1 MVIDNKDKKVIKSS
15 IERGQNEL
23 ACSAEREKIKGS
35 KNLNVPHLRFP
46 EFRGEWETKSIND
59 LAVVIGGGTPDTTVK
74 SYWDGEIQW
83 FTPSEIGKNK
93 YVDSSLRTI
102 TEVGLNNSSA
112 KLLPPN
118 TILLSSRAT
127 IGECSLSLRECATNQ
142 GFQCLVSKKCNV
154 DFLYYLIQT
163 KKKDLIR
170 RSCGSTFLEISANEV
185 RKIQVSVPSDV
196 EQQKIAELLSLI
208 DERIATQNK
217 IIEDLKKLKSAI
229 SKYLFARK
237 DLLETTIC
245 LSNIATLKN
254 GYAFQS
260 GKYNALGK
268 WKILTITNVPGE
280 RYINDEDCNCIIN
293 LPNDIQDHQ
302 VLKEGDI
309 LISLTGNVGRVSLCK
324 NGNYLLN
331 QRVGLLQL
339 AKNVNQEFLYQI
351 LSSQRFEN
359 SMIACSQ
366 GAAQMNIGKGDVEN
380 YVLPYSSNGN
390 NILWVAKILHSYDE
404 CIINEL
410 RRLTLLTMQKQYLLT
425 QMFI

>member
-1 MVIDNKDKKVIKSS
+1 M
-15 IERGQNEL
+15 
-23 ACSAEREKIKGS
+23 
-35 KNLNVPHLRFP
+35 RFP
-46 EFRGEWETKSIND
+46 EFSGEWVTKSIND

-170 RSCGSTFLEISANEV
+170 KSCGSTFLEISANEV

-229 SKYLFARK
+229 SKHLFARK

-268 WKILTITNVPGE
+268 WKILTITNVSGE
-280 RYINDEDCNCIIN
+280 RYINDEDYNCIIN

-324 NGNYLLN
+324 DGDYLLN

-359 SMIACSQ
+359 SMIACGQ
-366 GAAQMNIGKGDVEN
+366 GAAQMNIGKGDVES
-380 YVLPYSSNGN
+380 YVLPYSSNVN
-390 NILWVAKILHSYDE
+390 NILLVAKILHSYDE
-404 CIINEL
+404 YIINEQ
-410 RRLTLLTMQKQYLLT
+410 RKLTLLTMQKQYFLA

>member
-1 MVIDNKDKKVIKSS
+1 MATNNNNK
-15 IERGQNEL
+15 
-23 ACSAEREKIKGS
+23 A
-35 KNLNVPHLRFP
+35 LNVPHLRFP
-46 EFRGEWETKSIND
+46 EFTEEWETKPIND

-83 FTPSEIGKNK
+83 FTPSEIGKTK

-102 TEVGLNNSSA
+102 TEDGLNNSSA
-112 KLLPPN
+112 KRLPPN

-142 GFQCLVSKKCNV
+142 GFQSLVSKKCNV

-163 KKKDLIR
+163 KKNDLIR
-170 RSCGSTFLEISANEV
+170 KSCGSTFLEISANEV
-185 RKIQVSVPSDV
+185 RKIQVSIPSDV
-196 EQQKIAELLSLI
+196 EQQKIAGLLSLI

-229 SKYLFARK
+229 SKHLFARK

-245 LSNIATLKN
+245 LSDIATLKN

-260 GKYNALGK
+260 GMYNALGK
-268 WKILTITNVPGE
+268 WKILTISNVSGE
-280 RYINDEDCNCIIN
+280 RYINDKDCNCIIK

-324 NGNYLLN
+324 TGNYLLN

-339 AKNVNQEFLYQI
+339 AKNVDQEFLYQI

-359 SMIACSQ
+359 NMIACGQ
-366 GAAQMNIGKGDVEN
+366 GAAQMNIGKGDVESF
-380 YVLPYSSNGN
+380 VLPYSSNVN
-390 NILWVAKILHSYDE
+390 NIRLVAKILHLYDE
-404 CIINEL
+404 CVINEL
-410 RRLTLLTMQKQYLLT
+410 RRLILLTMQKQYLLT